1 MDAHADGAAMNTD
14 RRDFLRNGLGALI
27 ATAGL
32 ALGSAATAATELTVW
47 HAYRG
52 DEKAAF
58 EKVVGQ
64 YNAKQ
69 KDVVVRTLAV
79 PYDAYADKITAS
91 VPRGKGPDVFIF
103 AQDRLGGWV
112 EAGQTIEPI
121 DFFIE
126 DKTVNQ
132 LVPGMMAAM
141 TYRDTVYGLPLNYK
155 SIAMIYNTAL
165 VKAPPK
171 TTDELVKLAKGMTDA
186 STGRFGLA
194 YEYSNYFFHAALM
207 NAFGGQVFAPG
218 PTPVIDSPQNVAAVK
233 AMLKWYKQDG
243 ILPADPS
250 STLIA
255 SLFNEGK
262 APIVFSGPWFLGEVQ
277 DKVKYAIAPL
287 PTMTEAGGKPM
298 RPWLTIEGVYVSAAS
313 TKKEQAYKFGE
324 YLISPEAAIVL
335 ALEGGQL
342 PTNKAIYADPRV
354 LKNPTLQGFRK
365 QLDTAVPMP
374 NYAEMTLM
382 WSPVTTAMNK
392 IVKGSATP
400 EVALKEA
407 QETVKGNIA
416 KLRKGR

>member
-1 MDAHADGAAMNTD
+1 MTGKTSWTTRVLAVAA
-14 RRDFLRNGLGALI
+14 AW
-27 ATAGL
+27 L
-32 ALGSAATAATELTVW
+32 ALAPAATAATEIVVW

-58 EKVVGQ
+58 EKVIGMF
-64 YNAKQ
+64 NASQGK
-69 KDVVVRTLAV
+69 VVAKTLAV
-79 PYDAYADKITAS
+79 PYDAYADRITAS
-91 VPRGKGPDVFIF
+91 IPRGRGPDLFIF

-112 EAGQTIEPI
+112 EGGQTVEPI
-121 DFFIE
+121 DFFVTDE
-126 DKTVNQ
+126 TVAQ
-132 LVPGMMAAM
+132 LVPGMMDAM

-155 SIAMIYNTAL
+155 SIAMFYNTAL

-171 TTDELVKLAKGMTDA
+171 TTGELVKLAKGMTNA
-186 STGRFGLA
+186 QAGRFGLA

-207 NAFGGQVFAPG
+207 NAFGGQVFAAG
-218 PTPVIDSPQNVAAVK
+218 AKPVIDSKQNVAAINL
-233 AMLKWYKQDG
+233 MMKWFKQDG
-243 ILPADPS
+243 ILPAEPS
-250 STLIA
+250 STLV
-255 SLFNEGK
+255 STLFNEGK
-262 APIVFSGPWFLGEVQ
+262 AAIVFCGPWFLGEVS

-287 PTMTEAGGKPM
+287 PTVDEAGGKPM
-298 RPWLTIEGVYVSAAS
+298 RPWLTVEGVYVSAGS
-313 TKKEQAYKFGE
+313 RHKEEAYSLAEFLLSKD
-324 YLISPEAAIVL
+324 AALVL

-354 LKNPTLQGFRK
+354 AKSPTLSGFRK

-407 QETVKGNIA
+407 QATVTDSIA

>member
-1 MDAHADGAAMNTD
+1 MTRSKHGSTAKFLAA
-14 RRDFLRNGLGALI
+14 LAAVAAVAAAPVAL
-27 ATAGL
+27 
-32 ALGSAATAATELTVW
+32 AATDLVVW

-58 EKVVGQ
+58 EKVVGM

-69 KDVVVRTLAV
+69 KDFVVKTLAV

-121 DFFIE
+121 DFFVDE
-126 DKTVNQ
+126 KVTSQ
-132 LVPGMMAAM
+132 FVPGMMPAM
-141 TYRDTVYGLPLNYK
+141 TYRDTVYGLPLNFK

-171 TTDELVKLAKGMTDA
+171 TSGELVKVAKGLTNA
-186 STGRFGLA
+186 PSGRFGLA
-194 YEYSNYFFHAALM
+194 YEYSNFFFHAALM
-207 NAFGGQVFAPG
+207 NAHGGQVFAPG
-218 PTPVIDSPQNVAAVK
+218 PKPVIDSPQNVAAVK
-233 AMLKWYKQDG
+233 TMMKWYKTDG

-262 APIVFSGPWFLGEVQ
+262 AAIVFSGPWFLGEVQ

-287 PTMTEAGGKPM
+287 PTVDEAGGKPLK
-298 RPWLTIEGVYVSAAS
+298 PWLTVEGVYVSAGS
-313 TKKEQAYKFGE
+313 KQKEGAYKFAE
-324 YLISPEAAIVL
+324 YLVSTEAALVL

-342 PTNKAIYADPRV
+342 PTNKAAYADPRIA
-354 LKNPTLQGFRK
+354 KNPTLQGFRK

-407 QETVKGNIA
+407 QATVTDSIA

>member
-1 MDAHADGAAMNTD
+1 MSRSKHG
-14 RRDFLRNGLGALI
+14 FISGLI
-27 ATAGL
+27 AAVATGGFL
-32 ALGSAATAATELTVW
+32 AAAPVAQAATDIVVW

-58 EKVVGQ
+58 EKVVGM

-69 KDVVVRTLAV
+69 KDVAVKTLAV

-121 DFFIE
+121 DFFVD
-126 DKTVNQ
+126 DKVTSQ
-132 LVPGMMAAM
+132 LVPGMMTAM

-171 TTDELVKLAKGMTDA
+171 TTGELIKVAKGLTNA
-186 STGRFGLA
+186 PSGRFGLA
-194 YEYSNYFFHAALM
+194 YEYSNFFFHAALM

-218 PTPVIDSPQNVAAVK
+218 PKPVIDSPQNVQAVK
-233 AMLKWYKQDG
+233 TMLKWYKQDG
-243 ILPADPS
+243 VLPADPS

-255 SLFNEGK
+255 SLFNDGK
-262 APIVFSGPWFLGEVQ
+262 AAIVFSGPWFLGEVQ

-287 PTMTEAGGKPM
+287 PTMDEAGGKPM
-298 RPWLTIEGVYVSAAS
+298 RPWLTVEGVYVSAGS
-313 TKKEQAYKFGE
+313 QHKEAAYAFAE
-324 YLISPEAAIVL
+324 YLVSLEAAKVL

-342 PTNKAIYADPRV
+342 PTNKAVYADPQV
-354 LKNPTLQGFRK
+354 AKNPTLQGFRK

-407 QETVKGNIA
+407 QAAVTDSIA

>member
-1 MDAHADGAAMNTD
+1 MKAD
-14 RRDFLRNGLGALI
+14 RRKFIRHGLGALA
-27 ATAGL
+27 ATVAL
-32 ALGSAATAATELTVW
+32 SLGSAAQAATDLTVW

-58 EKVVGQ
+58 EKVVAQ

-69 KDVVVRTLAV
+69 KDVVVKTLAV

-121 DFFIE
+121 DFFLE
-126 DKTVNQ
+126 DATKAS

-171 TTDELVKLAKGMTDA
+171 TTAELVKLAKGFTDA
-186 STGRFGLA
+186 PSGRFGLA
-194 YEYSNYFFHAALM
+194 YEYSNFFFHAALM

-218 PTPVIDSPQNVAAVK
+218 PTPVIDSPANVAAVK
-233 AMLKWYKQDG
+233 TMLQWYKQDG

-255 SLFNEGK
+255 NLFNEGK

-287 PTMTEAGGKPM
+287 PAVTEAGGKPM
-298 RPWLTIEGVYVSAAS
+298 KPWLTVEGVYVSAQSAHKEKAYAFAEHLVS
-313 TKKEQAYKFGE
+313 T
-324 YLISPEAAIVL
+324 EAALVL

-342 PTNKAIYADPRV
+342 PTNKAAYADPRV
-354 LKNPTLQGFRK
+354 MKNSTLQGFRK

-400 EVALKEA
+400 EAALKEA

>member
-1 MDAHADGAAMNTD
+1 MSGTKYGLIGTVFAAALASGLLAGASA
-14 RRDFLRNGLGALI
+14 R
-27 ATAGL
+27 
-32 ALGSAATAATELTVW
+32 AATDLTVW

-58 EKVVGQ
+58 EKVVGM
-64 YNAKQ
+64 YNARQ
-69 KDVVVRTLAV
+69 KDVAVKTLAV

-112 EAGQTIEPI
+112 EAGETIEPI
-121 DFFIE
+121 DFFVD
-126 DKTVNQ
+126 DKVVSQ
-132 LVPGMMAAM
+132 LVPGMMPAM
-141 TYRDTVYGLPLNYK
+141 TYRDTIYGLPLNYK
-155 SIAMIYNTAL
+155 SIAMIYNTAM
-165 VKAPPK
+165 VKTPPK
-171 TTDELVKLAKGMTDA
+171 TTGELIKVAKSLTNVP
-186 STGRFGLA
+186 SGRFGLA
-194 YEYSNYFFHAALM
+194 YEYSNFFFHAALM

-218 PTPVIDSPQNVAAVK
+218 PKPVIDSPQNVSAVK
-233 AMLKWYKQDG
+233 TMLKWYKEDG

-262 APIVFSGPWFLGEVQ
+262 AAIVFSGPWFLGEVQ

-287 PTMTEAGGKPM
+287 PTVDEAGGKPM
-298 RPWLTIEGVYVSAAS
+298 RPWLTVEGVYVSAGS
-313 TKKEQAYKFGE
+313 KHKEAAYAFAE
-324 YLISPEAAIVL
+324 YLVTTEAALVL

-342 PTNKAIYADPRV
+342 PTNKAAYADPRV
-354 LKNPTLQGFRK
+354 AKNPTLQGFRQ

-407 QETVKGNIA
+407 QATVTDSIS

>member
-1 MDAHADGAAMNTD
+1 MTTTNP
-14 RRDFLRNGLGALI
+14 RRHFLRRGLGAAL
-27 ATAGL
+27 AVA
-32 ALGSAATAATELTVW
+32 ALGFGAAARPATDITVW

-58 EKVVGQ
+58 EKVVAQ
-64 YNAKQ
+64 FNAKQ
-69 KDVVVRTLAV
+69 KDIAVKTLAV

-121 DFFIE
+121 DFYLE
-126 DKTVNQ
+126 DATVKS
-132 LVPGMMAAM
+132 LVPGMMEAM

-165 VKAPPK
+165 VKTPPK
-171 TTDELVKLAKGMTDA
+171 TTAELVKLAKGMTDV

-207 NAFGGQVFAPG
+207 NAYGGQVFAPG
-218 PTPVIDSPQNVAAVK
+218 PTPTIDSPQNVAAVK
-233 AMLKWYKQDG
+233 TMLKWYKQDK

-262 APIVFSGPWFLGEVQ
+262 TPIVFSGPWFLGEVQ

-287 PTMTEAGGKPM
+287 PLVSEAGGKPM
-298 RPWLTIEGVYVSAAS
+298 KPWLTVEGVYVSAGS
-313 TKKEQAYKFGE
+313 RHKEQAYKFAE
-324 YLISPEAAIVL
+324 YLISPEAAVVL

-342 PTNKAIYADPRV
+342 PTNKAVYTDPRV
-354 LKNPTLQGFRK
+354 VKNPTLQGFRK

-400 EVALKEA
+400 EAALKEA

>member
-1 MDAHADGAAMNTD
+1 MSRSKHGFTS
-14 RRDFLRNGLGALI
+14 RLI
-27 ATAGL
+27 AALATGGL
-32 ALGSAATAATELTVW
+32 MAAVPLAQAAEIVVW

-58 EKVVGQ
+58 EKVVGM

-69 KDVVVRTLAV
+69 KAVAVRTLAV

-121 DFFIE
+121 DFFVDE
-126 DKTVNQ
+126 KVTSQ
-132 LVPGMMAAM
+132 FVPGMMTAM
-141 TYRDTVYGLPLNYK
+141 TYRDTIYGLPLNFK

-165 VKAPPK
+165 VKSPPK
-171 TTDELVKLAKGMTDA
+171 TTGELIKVAKGLTNAA
-186 STGRFGLA
+186 SGRFGLA
-194 YEYSNYFFHAALM
+194 YEYSNFFFHAALM

-218 PTPVIDSPQNVAAVK
+218 PKPVIDSPQNVQAVK
-233 AMLKWYKQDG
+233 TMLRWYREDG

-255 SLFNEGK
+255 SLFNDGK
-262 APIVFSGPWFLGEVQ
+262 AAIVFSGPWFLGEVQ

-287 PTMTEAGGKPM
+287 PTVDEAGGKPM
-298 RPWLTIEGVYVSAAS
+298 RPWLTVEGVYVSAGS
-313 TKKEQAYKFGE
+313 QQKEAAYAFAE
-324 YLISPEAAIVL
+324 YLVSPDAALVL

-342 PTNKAIYADPRV
+342 PTNKSIYADPRV
-354 LKNPTLQGFRK
+354 AKNPTLQGFRK

-407 QETVKGNIA
+407 QAAVTDSIA

>member
-1 MDAHADGAAMNTD
+1 MTTETSRRYSPFRSLAAT
-14 RRDFLRNGLGALI
+14 LA
-27 ATAGL
+27 AAGL
-32 ALGSAATAATELTVW
+32 FLASTAQAATELTVW

-52 DEKAAF
+52 AEKAAF
-58 EKVVGQ
+58 EKVVAQ
-64 YNAKQ
+64 FNAKQ
-69 KDVVVRTLAV
+69 ADIAVKTLAV

-121 DFFIE
+121 DFLLE
-126 DKTVNQ
+126 DETVAS
-132 LVPGMMAAM
+132 LVPGMMEAM

-165 VKAPPK
+165 VKTPPK
-171 TTDELVKLAKGMTDA
+171 TTAELVTLARGLTNAA
-186 STGRFGLA
+186 SGRFGLA
-194 YEYSNYFFHAALM
+194 YEYSNFFFHAALM
-207 NAFGGQVFAPG
+207 NAYGGQVFGPG
-218 PTPVIDSPQNVAAVK
+218 PTPTIDSPQNVAAVK
-233 AMLKWYKQDG
+233 TMLKWYRQDK

-262 APIVFSGPWFLGEVQ
+262 AAIVFSGPWFLGEVQ
-277 DKVKYAIAPL
+277 DGVRYAIAPL
-287 PTMTEAGGKPM
+287 PLVSEAGNKPM
-298 RPWLTIEGVYVSAAS
+298 RPWLTVEGVYVSAGS
-313 TKKEQAYKFGE
+313 QHKEQAYRFAE
-324 YLISPEAAIVL
+324 YLVSPEAAVVL

-342 PTNKAIYADPRV
+342 PTNKSVYTDPRV
-354 LKNPTLQGFRK
+354 MKNATLQGFRK

-400 EVALKEA
+400 EAALKEA

>member
-1 MDAHADGAAMNTD
+1 MSGTKHGFFGKALAATLAVAALGAASV
-14 RRDFLRNGLGALI
+14 AQ
-27 ATAGL
+27 
-32 ALGSAATAATELTVW
+32 AATDLTVW

-58 EKVVGQ
+58 EKVVAQ

-69 KDVVVRTLAV
+69 QDVAVKTLAV

-121 DFFIE
+121 DFFL
-126 DKTVNQ
+126 DPKVVAQ
-132 LVPGMMAAM
+132 LVPGMMEAM

-165 VKAPPK
+165 VKTPPK
-171 TTDELVKLAKGMTDA
+171 TTGELVKVAKGLTNVP
-186 STGRFGLA
+186 SGRFGLA
-194 YEYSNYFFHAALM
+194 YEYSNFFFHAALM

-218 PTPVIDSPQNVAAVK
+218 PKPVIDSPQNVAAVK
-233 AMLKWYKQDG
+233 TMLQWYKKDG

-255 SLFNEGK
+255 SLFNDGK
-262 APIVFSGPWFLGEVQ
+262 AAIVFSGPWFLGEVQ

-287 PTMTEAGGKPM
+287 PTVDEAGGKPL
-298 RPWLTIEGVYVSAAS
+298 RPWLTVEGVYVSAGS
-313 TKKEQAYKFGE
+313 KHKEAAYAFAE
-324 YLISPEAAIVL
+324 YLVSLEAARVL

-342 PTNKAIYADPRV
+342 PTNKAVYSDPKV
-354 LKNPTLQGFRK
+354 AANPTLQGFRK

-407 QETVKGNIA
+407 QATVTDSIA

>member
-1 MDAHADGAAMNTD
+1 MTRNPDAT
-14 RRDFLRNGLGALI
+14 LRGFILAGMAVATLLGGV
-27 ATAGL
+27 ATR
-32 ALGSAATAATELTVW
+32 AATDLTVW

-52 DEKAAF
+52 DEKTAF
-58 EKVVGQ
+58 EKVVAQ

-79 PYDAYADKITAS
+79 PYDAYADKISAS

-121 DFFIE
+121 DFYVDEKI
-126 DKTVNQ
+126 TSQ
-132 LVPGMMAAM
+132 LLPGMMAAM
-141 TYRDTVYGLPLNYK
+141 TYRNTVYGLPLNFK
-155 SIAMIYNTAL
+155 SIAMIYNVGM

-171 TTDELVKLAKGMTDA
+171 TTGELVKIAKSMTDA
-186 STGRFGLA
+186 KTGRFGLA
-194 YEYSNYFFHAALM
+194 YEYSNFFFHAALM
-207 NAFGGQVFAPG
+207 NAFGGQVFGPG
-218 PTPVIDSPQNVAAVK
+218 PTPTIDSPQNIAAVK
-233 AMLKWYKQDG
+233 LMLKWYKVDG

-262 APIVFSGPWFLGEVQ
+262 SPIVFSGPWFLGEVQ
-277 DKVKYAIAPL
+277 DKVKYAVAPL
-287 PTMTEAGGKPM
+287 PTVDEAGGKPM
-298 RPWLTIEGVYVSAAS
+298 RPWLTVEGVYVSAGSAN
-313 TKKEQAYKFGE
+313 KEKAYGFAEHLVSKD
-324 YLISPEAAIVL
+324 AALVL
-335 ALEGGQL
+335 ALEGGQM
-342 PTNKAIYADPRV
+342 PTNKSVYDDPRV
-354 LKNPTLQGFRK
+354 AANPTIRGFRK
-365 QLDTAVPMP
+365 QLETAVPMP
-374 NYAEMTLM
+374 NYAEMTMM

-407 QETVKGNIA
+407 QDTVKENIA

>member
-1 MDAHADGAAMNTD
+1 MRRNIWRGLHRSLVAALAAGTFVAGPAAD
-14 RRDFLRNGLGALI
+14 
-27 ATAGL
+27 
-32 ALGSAATAATELTVW
+32 AATELTVW

-52 DEKAAF
+52 DEKTAF
-58 EKVVGQ
+58 EKVVAQ
-64 YNAKQ
+64 YNASQ
-69 KDVVVRTLAV
+69 KENVVKTLAV

-121 DFFIE
+121 DFFLDE
-126 DKTVNQ
+126 KVVAQ
-132 LVPGMMAAM
+132 LVPGMMTAM

-165 VKAPPK
+165 VKSPPK
-171 TTDELVKLAKGMTDA
+171 TTAELVKLAKGMTDA

-207 NAFGGQVFAPG
+207 NAYGGQVFAPG

-233 AMLKWYKQDG
+233 TMLKWYKQDG

-262 APIVFSGPWFLGEVQ
+262 AAIVFSGPWFLGEVQ

-287 PTMTEAGGKPM
+287 PTVSEAGGKPM
-298 RPWLTIEGVYVSAAS
+298 RPWLTVEGVYVSAGS
-313 TKKEQAYKFGE
+313 GHKEAAYAFAE
-324 YLISPEAAIVL
+324 YLVSKDAALIL
-335 ALEGGQL
+335 ATEGGQL
-342 PTNKAIYADPRV
+342 PTNKAVYDDPRV
-354 LKNPTLQGFRK
+354 AKNPTLQGFRK

-392 IVKGSATP
+392 IVKGSASP
-400 EVALKEA
+400 EVALAEA
-407 QETVKGNIA
+407 QATVVQSIS
-416 KLRKGR
+416 KLRRGK

>member
-1 MDAHADGAAMNTD
+1 VIKHMTRSKHGFIARSLAALATVAA
-14 RRDFLRNGLGALI
+14 FAAAPVAL
-27 ATAGL
+27 
-32 ALGSAATAATELTVW
+32 AATDLVVW

-58 EKVVGQ
+58 EKVVGM

-69 KDVVVRTLAV
+69 KDFVVKTLAV

-121 DFFIE
+121 DFFVDE
-126 DKTVNQ
+126 KVTSQ
-132 LVPGMMAAM
+132 LVPGMMPAM

-171 TTDELVKLAKGMTDA
+171 TTGELVKVAKGLTNA
-186 STGRFGLA
+186 PSGRFGLA
-194 YEYSNYFFHAALM
+194 YEYSNFFFHAALM
-207 NAFGGQVFAPG
+207 NAHGGQVFAPG
-218 PTPVIDSPQNVAAVK
+218 PKPVIDSPQNVAAVK
-233 AMLKWYKQDG
+233 TMMKWYKTDG

-262 APIVFSGPWFLGEVQ
+262 AAIVFSGPWFLGEVQ

-287 PTMTEAGGKPM
+287 PTVDEAGGKPLK
-298 RPWLTIEGVYVSAAS
+298 PWLTVEGVYVSAGS
-313 TKKEQAYKFGE
+313 KQKEGAYKFAE
-324 YLISPEAAIVL
+324 YLVSTEAALVL

-342 PTNKAIYADPRV
+342 PTNKAAYADPRV
-354 LKNPTLQGFRK
+354 QKNPTLQGFRK

-392 IVKGSATP
+392 IVKGSSTP

-407 QETVKGNIA
+407 QATVTDSIA

>member
-1 MDAHADGAAMNTD
+1 MRQRNRRTASRHILLIAASLT
-14 RRDFLRNGLGALI
+14 LLGA
-27 ATAGL
+27 GR
-32 ALGSAATAATELTVW
+32 ALAATELIVW

-52 DEKAAF
+52 AEKSAF
-58 EKVVGQ
+58 EKVAKQ
-64 YNAKQ
+64 YNAGQSSVSVK
-69 KDVVVRTLAV
+69 TLAV
-79 PYDAYADKITAS
+79 PYDAYADKVTAS
-91 VPRGKGPDVFIF
+91 IPRGKGPDVFIF

-112 EAGQTIEPI
+112 EAGKTIESI
-121 DFFIE
+121 DFYL
-126 DKTVNQ
+126 DDAVTDQ

-155 SIAMIYNTAL
+155 SIAMIYNTQLLKSA
-165 VKAPPK
+165 PK
-171 TTDELVKLAKGMTDA
+171 TTAELVKLAKGMTDA
-186 STGRFGLA
+186 ATGRFGLA

-218 PTPVIDSPQNVAAVK
+218 PLPVIDSPENVAAVK
-233 AMLKWYKQDG
+233 TMLKWYREDG

-255 SLFNEGK
+255 SLFNDGK
-262 APIVFSGPWFLGEVQ
+262 AAIVFSGPWFLGEVQ
-277 DKVKYAIAPL
+277 DKVSYAIAPL
-287 PTMTEAGGKPM
+287 PTVSEAGGKPM
-298 RPWLTIEGVYVSAAS
+298 RPWLTVEGVYVSAGSAHV
-313 TKKEQAYKFGE
+313 EEAYQFAE
-324 YLISPEAAIVL
+324 YLVSREAALVL

-342 PTNKAIYADPRV
+342 PTNRSVYDDPRV
-354 LKNPTLQGFRK
+354 AGDPTLSGFRK

-392 IVKGSATP
+392 IVKGSASP

-407 QETVKGNIA
+407 QETVESSIA

>member
-1 MDAHADGAAMNTD
+1 MDGW
-14 RRDFLRNGLGALI
+14 LGAVL
-27 ATAGL
+27 AG
-32 ALGSAATAATELTVW
+32 AMFVAAAGAQAATELTVW

-58 EKVVGQ
+58 EKVVAQ
-64 YNAKQ
+64 YNASQ
-69 KDVVVRTLAV
+69 KAAVVKTLAV

-121 DFFIE
+121 DFFLDE
-126 DKTVNQ
+126 KVTAQ
-132 LVPGMMAAM
+132 LVPGMMPAM

-165 VKAPPK
+165 VKTPPK
-171 TTDELVKLAKGMTDA
+171 TTAELVKLAKGMTDA

-218 PTPVIDSPQNVAAVK
+218 PVPVIDSPQNVAAVK
-233 AMLKWYKQDG
+233 TMLKWYRKDG

-255 SLFNEGK
+255 SLFNDGK
-262 APIVFSGPWFLGEVQ
+262 AAIVFSGPWFLGEVQ

-287 PTMTEAGGKPM
+287 PTVNEAGGKPM
-298 RPWLTIEGVYVSAAS
+298 RPWLTVEGVYVSAGSAH
-313 TKKEQAYKFGE
+313 KEAAYAFAE
-324 YLISPEAAIVL
+324 YLVSKDAAIVL

-342 PTNKAIYADPRV
+342 PTNKAVYADPRV
-354 LKNPTLQGFRK
+354 MKNPTLQGFRK
-365 QLDTAVPMP
+365 QLDNAVPMP

-407 QETVKGNIA
+407 QETVKGNIG
-416 KLRKGR
+416 KLRKGK

>member
-1 MDAHADGAAMNTD
+1 MIRSKHGLIGRLIAAV
-14 RRDFLRNGLGALI
+14 

-32 ALGSAATAATELTVW
+32 FAAAPVAQAATEIVVW

-58 EKVVGQ
+58 EKVVGM
-64 YNAKQ
+64 YNARQ
-69 KDVVVRTLAV
+69 KDVAVKTLAV

-121 DFFIE
+121 DFFVDE
-126 DKTVNQ
+126 KVTSQ

-165 VKAPPK
+165 VKTPPK
-171 TTDELVKLAKGMTDA
+171 TTGELVSLAKGLTNAA
-186 STGRFGLA
+186 SGRFGLA
-194 YEYSNYFFHAALM
+194 YEYSNFFFHAALM

-218 PTPVIDSPQNVAAVK
+218 PKPVIDSPQNVQAVK
-233 AMLKWYKQDG
+233 TMLKWYKQDG

-255 SLFNEGK
+255 SLFNDGK
-262 APIVFSGPWFLGEVQ
+262 AAIVFSGPWFLGEVQ

-287 PTMTEAGGKPM
+287 PTVDEAGGKPM
-298 RPWLTIEGVYVSAAS
+298 RPWLTVEGVYVSAGS
-313 TKKEQAYKFGE
+313 QHKEAAYAFAE
-324 YLISPEAAIVL
+324 YLVSLEAAKVL
-335 ALEGGQL
+335 AVEGGQL
-342 PTNKAIYADPRV
+342 PTNKAVYADPQV
-354 LKNPTLQGFRK
+354 AKNPTLQGFRK

-407 QETVKGNIA
+407 QAAVTDSIA

>member
-1 MDAHADGAAMNTD
+1 MTRNRIGFLASALAA
-14 RRDFLRNGLGALI
+14 GALLL
-27 ATAGL
+27 GNL
-32 ALGSAATAATELTVW
+32 AQAATELTVW

-52 DEKAAF
+52 DEKTAF
-58 EKVVGQ
+58 EKVVAM
-64 YNAKQ
+64 YNAQQ
-69 KDVVVRTLAV
+69 KDVVVKTLAV
-79 PYDAYADKITAS
+79 PYDAYADKISAS

-121 DFFIE
+121 DFFLD
-126 DKTVNQ
+126 DKVTAQ
-132 LVPGMMAAM
+132 LVPGMMKAM

-165 VKAPPK
+165 VKSPPK
-171 TTDELVKLAKGMTDA
+171 TTGELVKLAKSMTDA
-186 STGRFGLA
+186 KTGRFGLA
-194 YEYSNYFFHAALM
+194 YEYSNFFFHAALM
-207 NAFGGQVFAPG
+207 NAYGGQVFGAGAAP
-218 PTPVIDSPQNVAAVK
+218 TIDLPQNVAAVK
-233 AMLKWYKQDG
+233 TMLKWYKTDG

-262 APIVFSGPWFLGEVQ
+262 AAIVFSGPWFLGEVQ
-277 DKVKYAIAPL
+277 DKVKYAVAPL
-287 PTMTEAGGKPM
+287 PTVDEAGGKPM
-298 RPWLTIEGVYVSAAS
+298 RPWLTVEGVYVSAGSANKEKAYDFAS
-313 TKKEQAYKFGE
+313 FLVSK
-324 YLISPEAAIVL
+324 EAALVL

-342 PTNKAIYADPRV
+342 PTNRSVYDDPRV
-354 LKNPTLQGFRK
+354 KANPTIQGFRK
-365 QLDTAVPMP
+365 QLETAIPMP

-400 EVALKEA
+400 EQAFKEA
-407 QETVKGNIA
+407 QETVKTSIS

>member
-1 MDAHADGAAMNTD
+1 MSRN
-14 RRDFLRNGLGALI
+14 RRRWTSGLAGALL
-27 ATAGL
+27 AG
-32 ALGSAATAATELTVW
+32 AMFVAATGAEAATELTVW

-52 DEKAAF
+52 GEKAAF
-58 EKVVGQ
+58 EKVVAQ
-64 YNAKQ
+64 YNASQ
-69 KDVVVRTLAV
+69 KGSVVKTLAV

-121 DFFIE
+121 DFFLDE
-126 DKTVNQ
+126 KVTAQ
-132 LVPGMMAAM
+132 LVPGMMPAM

-171 TTDELVKLAKGMTDA
+171 TTAELVKLAKGMTDA

-218 PTPVIDSPQNVAAVK
+218 PVPVIDSPQNVAAVK
-233 AMLKWYKQDG
+233 TMLKWYRKDG

-255 SLFNEGK
+255 SLFNDGK
-262 APIVFSGPWFLGEVQ
+262 AAIVFSGPWFLGEVQ

-287 PTMTEAGGKPM
+287 PTVNEAGGKPM
-298 RPWLTIEGVYVSAAS
+298 RPWLTVEGVYVSAGSAH
-313 TKKEQAYKFGE
+313 KEAAYAFAE
-324 YLISPEAAIVL
+324 YLVSKEAAIVL

-342 PTNKAIYADPRV
+342 PTNKAVYADPRV
-354 LKNPTLQGFRK
+354 MKNPTLQGFRK

-407 QETVKGNIA
+407 QETVKGNIG
-416 KLRKGR
+416 KLRKGK

>member
-1 MDAHADGAAMNTD
+1 MLACTAMTALLAGAAAHAATD
-14 RRDFLRNGLGALI
+14 
-27 ATAGL
+27 
-32 ALGSAATAATELTVW
+32 LTVW

-58 EKVVGQ
+58 EKVVAQ

-69 KDVVVRTLAV
+69 KDVVVKTLAV
-79 PYDAYADKITAS
+79 PYDAYADKISAS

-121 DFFIE
+121 DFYVDE
-126 DKTVNQ
+126 KVTSQ

-155 SIAMIYNTAL
+155 SIAMIYNTAM

-171 TTDELVKLAKGMTDA
+171 TTGELVKVAKGMTDA
-186 STGRFGLA
+186 KTGRFGLA
-194 YEYSNYFFHAALM
+194 YEYSNFFFHAALM
-207 NAFGGQVFAPG
+207 NAFGGQVFGPG
-218 PTPVIDSPQNVAAVK
+218 PTPTIDSPQNIAAVK
-233 AMLKWYKQDG
+233 LMLKWYKADG

-262 APIVFSGPWFLGEVQ
+262 SPIVFSGPWFLGEVQ
-277 DKVKYAIAPL
+277 DKVKYAVAPL
-287 PTMTEAGGKPM
+287 PTVDEAGGKPM
-298 RPWLTIEGVYVSAAS
+298 RPWLTVEGVYVSAGSAN
-313 TKKEQAYKFGE
+313 KEKAYGFAQ
-324 YLISPEAAIVL
+324 YLISKDAALVL
-335 ALEGGQL
+335 ALEGGQM
-342 PTNKAIYADPRV
+342 PTNKSVYDDPRV
-354 LKNPTLQGFRK
+354 AANPTIRGFRK
-365 QLDTAVPMP
+365 QLETAVPMP
-374 NYAEMTLM
+374 NYAEMTMM

-407 QETVKGNIA
+407 QDTIKDNIA

>member
-1 MDAHADGAAMNTD
+1 MTTQTSRRHSLVRGLAAT
-14 RRDFLRNGLGALI
+14 LA
-27 ATAGL
+27 AAGL
-32 ALGSAATAATELTVW
+32 FLASTAQAATELTVW

-52 DEKAAF
+52 AEKAAF
-58 EKVVGQ
+58 EKVVAQ
-64 YNAKQ
+64 FNARQADIAVK
-69 KDVVVRTLAV
+69 TLAV

-121 DFFIE
+121 DFLLE
-126 DKTVNQ
+126 DETVAS

-155 SIAMIYNTAL
+155 SIAMIYDTAL
-165 VKAPPK
+165 VKTPPK
-171 TTDELVKLAKGMTDA
+171 TTAELIKVAKGMTDA
-186 STGRFGLA
+186 ASGRFGLA
-194 YEYSNYFFHAALM
+194 YEYSNFFFHAALM
-207 NAFGGQVFAPG
+207 NAYGGQVFGPG
-218 PTPVIDSPQNVAAVK
+218 PTPTIDSPQNVAAVK
-233 AMLKWYKQDG
+233 TMLKWYRQDK

-262 APIVFSGPWFLGEVQ
+262 AAIVFSGPWFLGEVQ

-287 PTMTEAGGKPM
+287 PLVSEAGNKPM
-298 RPWLTIEGVYVSAAS
+298 KPWLTVEGVYVSAGS
-313 TKKEQAYKFGE
+313 QHKEQAYRFAE
-324 YLISPEAAIVL
+324 YLVSPEAAVVL

-342 PTNKAIYADPRV
+342 PTNKSVYTDPRV
-354 LKNPTLQGFRK
+354 MKNATLQGFRK

-400 EVALKEA
+400 EAALKEA

>member
-1 MDAHADGAAMNTD
+1 MS
-14 RRDFLRNGLGALI
+14 RSKLGFIGRALS
-27 ATAGL
+27 AVAVVAFGTAPV
-32 ALGSAATAATELTVW
+32 AQAATDIVVW

-69 KDVVVRTLAV
+69 KDVAVRTLAV

-121 DFFIE
+121 DFFVDE
-126 DKTVNQ
+126 KVTSQ
-132 LVPGMMAAM
+132 LVPGMMPAM
-141 TYRDTVYGLPLNYK
+141 TYRDTIYGLPLNYK

-171 TTDELVKLAKGMTDA
+171 TTGELIKVAKGLTNVP
-186 STGRFGLA
+186 SGRFGLA
-194 YEYSNYFFHAALM
+194 YEYSNFFFHAALM
-207 NAFGGQVFAPG
+207 NAYGGQVFAPG
-218 PTPVIDSPQNVAAVK
+218 PKPVIDSPQNVAAAK
-233 AMLKWYKQDG
+233 TMLKWYKQDG

-262 APIVFSGPWFLGEVQ
+262 AAIVFSGPWFLGEVQ

-287 PTMTEAGGKPM
+287 PTVDEAGGKPM
-298 RPWLTIEGVYVSAAS
+298 RPWLTVEGVYVSAGS
-313 TKKEQAYKFGE
+313 KNKEAAYAFAE
-324 YLISPEAAIVL
+324 YLVSAEAAAVL

-342 PTNKAIYADPRV
+342 PTNKAVYADPRV
-354 LKNPTLQGFRK
+354 MSNATLQGFRK

-407 QETVKGNIA
+407 QVTVTDSIA

>member
-1 MDAHADGAAMNTD
+1 MEQRQMQAN
-14 RRDFLRNGLGALI
+14 RRTVLRGLGAL
-27 ATAGL
+27 AAAAGL
-32 ALGSAATAATELTVW
+32 SFGMAAQAATELTVW

-58 EKVVGQ
+58 EKVVAQ
-64 YNAKQ
+64 FNAKQ
-69 KDVVVRTLAV
+69 KDVAVKTLAV

-121 DFFIE
+121 DFFLE
-126 DKTVNQ
+126 DKTVNS

-165 VKAPPK
+165 VKTPPK
-171 TTDELVKLAKGMTDA
+171 TTADLVKLAKGMTDA
-186 STGRFGLA
+186 SSGRFGLA
-194 YEYSNYFFHAALM
+194 YEYSNFFFHAALM

-233 AMLKWYKQDG
+233 TMLKWYKQDG

-287 PTMTEAGGKPM
+287 PLVSEAGNKPM
-298 RPWLTIEGVYVSAAS
+298 KPWLTVEGVYVSAGS
-313 TKKEQAYKFGE
+313 KSKEQAYKFAE
-324 YLISPEAAIVL
+324 YLVSPEAALVL

-342 PTNKAIYADPRV
+342 PTNKSIYTDPRV
-354 LKNPTLQGFRK
+354 MKNATLQGFRK

-400 EVALKEA
+400 EAALKEA

>member
-1 MDAHADGAAMNTD
+1 MTRSKHGFLGKALAALATVAAYAAMPV
-14 RRDFLRNGLGALI
+14 AQ
-27 ATAGL
+27 
-32 ALGSAATAATELTVW
+32 AATDLVVW

-58 EKVVGQ
+58 EKVVGM
-64 YNAKQ
+64 YNAGQ
-69 KDVVVRTLAV
+69 KDVVVKTLAV

-121 DFFIE
+121 DFFVD
-126 DKTVNQ
+126 DKVTAQ
-132 LVPGMMAAM
+132 LVPGMMPAM
-141 TYRDTVYGLPLNYK
+141 TYRDTIYGLPLNYK

-165 VKAPPK
+165 VKTPPK
-171 TTDELVKLAKGMTDA
+171 TTGELVKLAKGMTDA

-207 NAFGGQVFAPG
+207 NAYGGQVFAPG
-218 PTPVIDSPQNVAAVK
+218 PVPVIDSPQNVAAVK
-233 AMLKWYKQDG
+233 TMLKWYKQDG

-255 SLFNEGK
+255 SLFNDGK
-262 APIVFSGPWFLGEVQ
+262 AAIVFSGPWFLGEVQ

-287 PTMTEAGGKPM
+287 PTVDEAGGKPM
-298 RPWLTIEGVYVSAAS
+298 KPWLTVEGVYVSAGS
-313 TKKEQAYKFGE
+313 THKEAAYAFAE
-324 YLISPEAAIVL
+324 YLVSKDAALIL

-342 PTNKAIYADPRV
+342 PTNKAAYSDPRV
-354 LKNPTLQGFRK
+354 MKNPTLQGFRK

-400 EVALKEA
+400 EAALKEA
-407 QETVKGNIA
+407 QETVKTNIG